1 MGKESQG
8 KIVELQKALERMKT
22 MEADD
27 AFFFMK
33 AIYTMAYELEQKL
46 DEDYDEYVKHNI

>member
-1 MGKESQG
+1 
-8 KIVELQKALERMKT
+8 MKT